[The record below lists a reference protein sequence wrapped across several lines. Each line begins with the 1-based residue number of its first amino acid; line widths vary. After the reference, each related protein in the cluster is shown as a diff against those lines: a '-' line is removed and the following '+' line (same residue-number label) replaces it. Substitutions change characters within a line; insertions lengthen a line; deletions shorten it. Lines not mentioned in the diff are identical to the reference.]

1 MTINDIFSI
10 SMLIGWAGF
19 VGYIHEVS
27 QGRINRWT
35 TWSEMS
41 NRQWAYCYMIIQFIA
56 ALFVMSMYIAFR
68 G

>member
-1 MTINDIFSI
+1 MTFNDIFSI
-10 SMLIGWAGF
+10 SMLIGWAGL

-41 NRQWAYCYMIIQFIA
+41 NRQWAYWYMLIQFVA
-56 ALFVMSMYIAFR
+56 VLFVALMYLAFK